1 MTNTEYKRRL
11 DELIFTCGMNCRY
24 HQILKQRFGR
34 WDRGIRIA
42 VGVLAIAGLVV
53 AFPETVPATMGL
65 TVAVLALAVAVVL
78 NIIPV
83 GDWSRDHAEL
93 FRLWSDLRRDAVLE
107 EHETC
112 EAEEDKEAAPFRF
125 RRLCELDGKAEAL
138 HAAEPA
144 PHRHLLDRCYGDEL
158 ESVWGKGIRTPEQA
172 EERRVQIHLTPL
184 VSGAAGAARREPAS
198 GAGVE
203 G

>member
-24 HQILKQRFGR
+24 HQILKQRFSR

-53 AFPETVPATMGL
+53 AFPETVPAALGL
-65 TVAVLALAVAVVL
+65 AVAVLALAVAVIL
-78 NIIPV
+78 NIVPV

-112 EAEEDKEAAPFRF
+112 EAEEEKEAASFRF

-144 PHRHLLDRCYGDEL
+144 PNSNLLEQCYGDEL

-172 EERRVQIHLTPL
+172 EERRLHIHSALL
-184 VSGAAGAARREPAS
+184 VSGAAAGARREPAS